1 MGIFKYIKIKFFLIS
16 LAFGL
21 FVVYITM
28 PDTRKI
34 YVYPTPENINILQY
48 RDSTDSCF
56 KFNQEAIDCP
66 ADESEISDIPVQS

>member
-1 MGIFKYIKIKFFLIS
+1 
-16 LAFGL
+16 
-21 FVVYITM
+21 M